1 MEFNF
6 DCVQSLGCDENG
18 IAILEGS
25 YQNRIVPGYILFVKE
40 ILNSMGEAS
49 SRAQQLNTIITSAH
63 KFFISN
69 HRIFIKAEQNKVLG
83 FLKVGSKKLF
93 LRDRNYNYHEV
104 NALCVLDFYVY
115 ETVQRRG
122 IGKEL
127 FDYMLKFEKKIPTEL
142 AYDKPSPKLLSFLKK
157 YFGLCDFIQQSN
169 NYMVFDEFF
178 SLIPTSKNNIT
189 YDNDTNRAIKNLTN
203 LSDNQNFF
211 DKNNYENMNNINNN
225 NYRNE
230 NNYDNRNNMNS
241 YRNENNYENMN
252 NNNMANMNNINN
264 ENNLRYNNNMNNINS
279 ENNLRYNNNPN
290 NPSNIPPDNDFN
302 QNFARTSPPSQ
313 NYNGNNF
320 PNNNNNNDNFRTSMS
335 SVGEKLIYNNSFSN
349 NVVNKDVYKHPTIGF
364 QNYYLNNPESNA
376 YDNIYSKQKI
386 NLINDYLSS
395 KKQSEDEFISEQ
407 LGIKEN
413 SINNSNS
420 RLNELTNKIS
430 DIRLEN
436 RFNKDYLY
444 NKRNQYA
451 TLFDDKKL
459 VEYNYK
465 QNLNRNI
472 NNSITEKDFQNYQM
486 NRVIN
491 GKKSP
496 QRLQHYTPFSNLG
509 KVYTTV
515 LPTSS
520 QAYGAYFKNDEFN
533 RKEQSPNRLYY

>member
-18 IAILEGS
+18 FAILEGS

-49 SRAQQLNTIITSAH
+49 SKAQKLNTIITSAH

-83 FLKVGSKKLF
+83 FIKVGYKKLF
-93 LRDRNYNYHEV
+93 LRDRNYNYHEI
-104 NALCVLDFYVY
+104 NTLCVLDFYVH
-115 ETVQRRG
+115 ESTQRRG
-122 IGKEL
+122 IGKQL
-127 FDYMLKFEKKIPTEL
+127 FDYMLKFEKKSPTEL
-142 AYDKPSPKLLSFLKK
+142 AYDRPSIKLLSFLKK
-157 YFGLCDFIQQSN
+157 YFGLNDFIQQSN
-169 NYMVFDEFF
+169 NYVVFDEFF
-178 SLIPTSKNNIT
+178 SLISSSNNNIT

-203 LSDNQNFF
+203 YS
-211 DKNNYENMNNINNN
+211 NNN
-225 NYRNE
+225 KNYPERNNNE
-230 NNYDNRNNMNS
+230 NNYDNMQSMDNMNI
-241 YRNENNYENMN
+241 
-252 NNNMANMNNINN
+252 INN
-264 ENNLRYNNNMNNINS
+264 ENNLRYNNSNNSIP
-279 ENNLRYNNNPN
+279 ENEY
-290 NPSNIPPDNDFN
+290 N
-302 QNFARTSPPSQ
+302 QNFSRTSQTPQ
-313 NYNGNNF
+313 NLNI
-320 PNNNNNNDNFRTSMS
+320 NNNSNSNGFRTSMS

-349 NVVNKDVYKHPTIGF
+349 NVVNKDVYKHPTTGF
-364 QNYYLNNPESNA
+364 QNYYLNNQESNA

-395 KKQSEDEFISEQ
+395 KKQSQDEFISEQ

-413 SINNSNS
+413 SINNSNG
-420 RLNELTNKIS
+420 RLNELMNKIS

-436 RFNKDYLY
+436 RFNQDHLY

-465 QNLNRNI
+465 QQNLNDNR
-472 NNSITEKDFQNYQM
+472 NNSITKNDFQNYQA
-486 NRVIN
+486 NHVIN

-520 QAYGAYFKNDEFN
+520 QAYGSYFKNDDIN
-533 RKEQSPNRLYY
+533 RKEQSPNKIYY

>member
-18 IAILEGS
+18 FAILEGS

-49 SRAQQLNTIITSAH
+49 SQAQKLNTTITSAH

-83 FLKVGSKKLF
+83 FIKVGSKKLF
-93 LRDRNYNYHEV
+93 LRDRNFNYHEV
-104 NALCVLDFYVY
+104 NTLCVLDFYVH
-115 ETVQRRG
+115 ESTQRRG
-122 IGKEL
+122 IGKQL
-127 FDYMLKFEKKIPTEL
+127 FDYMLKFEKKLPTEI
-142 AYDKPSPKLLSFLKK
+142 AYDRPSPKLLSFLRK
-157 YFGLCDFIQQSN
+157 YFGLNDFIQQNN
-169 NYMVFDEFF
+169 NYVVFDDFF
-178 SLIPTSKNNIT
+178 SLIATSKNNVT
-189 YDNDTNRAIKNLTN
+189 YDNDTNRAIKTLTN
-203 LSDNQNFF
+203 QNILDNNNNFENT
-211 DKNNYENMNNINNN
+211 NNNMNN
-225 NYRNE
+225 NYRN
-230 NNYDNRNNMNS
+230 N
-241 YRNENNYENMN
+241 NNYENMN
-252 NNNMANMNNINN
+252 NN
-264 ENNLRYNNNMNNINS
+264 ENNLRYSNN
-279 ENNLRYNNNPN
+279 NNNPN
-290 NPSNIPPDNDFN
+290 NPPPDNDFN
-302 QNFARTSPPSQ
+302 QNFSRTSPSSQ
-313 NYNGNNF
+313 NLY
-320 PNNNNNNDNFRTSMS
+320 NNNNNGNNNSNNNNNFRTSMS
-335 SVGEKLIYNNSFSN
+335 SIGEKLIYNNSFNN
-349 NVVNKDVYKHPTIGF
+349 NVVNKDVYRHPNTGF
-364 QNYYLNNPESNA
+364 QNYYLNNQESNA

-395 KKQSEDEFISEQ
+395 KKQSPEEYISEQ

-413 SINNSNS
+413 SINNSNG
-420 RLNELTNKIS
+420 RLNELMNKIS

-436 RFNKDYLY
+436 RFNQDHLY

-465 QNLNRNI
+465 QQNLNNNK
-472 NNSITEKDFQNYQM
+472 NNSITENDFQNYQL

-520 QAYGAYFKNDEFN
+520 QAYGSYFKNDDIN
-533 RKEQSPNRLYY
+533 RRDQSPNRIYY

>member
-18 IAILEGS
+18 FAILEGS
-25 YQNRIVPGYILFVKE
+25 YQNHIVPGYILFVKE

-49 SRAQQLNTIITSAH
+49 SKAQKLNTIITSAH

-83 FLKVGSKKLF
+83 FIKVGNKKLF

-104 NALCVLDFYVY
+104 NTLCVLDFYVH
-115 ETVQRRG
+115 ESTQRRG
-122 IGKEL
+122 IGKQL

-142 AYDKPSPKLLSFLKK
+142 AYDRPSPKLLSFLRK
-157 YFGLCDFIQQSN
+157 YFGLNDFVEQNN
-169 NYMVFDEFF
+169 NYVVFDEFF
-178 SLIPTSKNNIT
+178 SIVPSSKNNVT
-189 YDNDTNRAIKNLTN
+189 YDNDTNRAMQNLTN
-203 LSDNQNFF
+203 LNNNQNN
-211 DKNNYENMNNINNN
+211 NNYENINNNDFRNNNNLQDINNN
-225 NYRNE
+225 NE
-230 NNYDNRNNMNS
+230 K
-241 YRNENNYENMN
+241 
-252 NNNMANMNNINN
+252 
-264 ENNLRYNNNMNNINS
+264 NLRYNDNNIP
-279 ENNLRYNNNPN
+279 ENE
-290 NPSNIPPDNDFN
+290 FT

-313 NYNGNNF
+313 NVYNNNGNNYSNNKS
-320 PNNNNNNDNFRTSMS
+320 NNNNPFRTSMS

-349 NVVNKDVYKHPTIGF
+349 NIVNKDVYRNPNTGF
-364 QNYYLNNPESNA
+364 HNYYLNNPESNA

-395 KKQSEDEFISEQ
+395 KKQSPDEYITEQ
-407 LGIKEN
+407 FGIKEN
-413 SINNSNS
+413 SISNSNE
-420 RLNELTNKIS
+420 RLNELMNKIS
-430 DIRLEN
+430 DITSEN
-436 RFNKDYLY
+436 RFNQRDLY

-465 QNLNRNI
+465 QQNLNNN
-472 NNSITEKDFQNYQM
+472 NNSITEKDYQNYQA
-486 NRVIN
+486 NHVIN

-520 QAYGAYFKNDEFN
+520 QAYGSYFKNDDIN

>member
-6 DCVQSLGCDENG
+6 DCVQALGCDQNG
-18 IAILEGS
+18 FAILEGS

-69 HRIFIKAEQNKVLG
+69 HRIFIKADQNKVLG
-83 FLKVGSKKLF
+83 FIKVGNKKLF
-93 LRDRNYNYHEV
+93 LRDRNFNYHEI
-104 NALCVLDFYVY
+104 NTLCVLDFYVH
-115 ETVQRRG
+115 ESTQRRG
-122 IGKEL
+122 IGKQL

-142 AYDKPSPKLLSFLKK
+142 AYDRPSPKLLCFLKK
-157 YFGLCDFIQQSN
+157 YFGLCDFIKQSN
-169 NYMVFDEFF
+169 NYVVFDEFF
-178 SLIPTSKNNIT
+178 SLISSSKNNIT

-203 LSDNQNFF
+203 LSNNQNFL
-211 DKNNYENMNNINNN
+211 DNNNYENINNINNF
-225 NYRNE
+225 RNE
-230 NNYDNRNNMNS
+230 NNYDNRNNMSNMNN
-241 YRNENNYENMN
+241 YRNENNFENMN
-252 NNNMANMNNINN
+252 NNNMVNMNNINN
-264 ENNLRYNNNMNNINS
+264 ENNLRYNNS
-279 ENNLRYNNNPN
+279 PN
-290 NPSNIPPDNDFN
+290 NMPPDNDFN
-302 QNFARTSPPSQ
+302 QNFSRTSPPSQ
-313 NYNGNNF
+313 NSYNNNGNNF
-320 PNNNNNNDNFRTSMS
+320 QNNNNDNFRTSMS

-349 NVVNKDVYKHPTIGF
+349 NVVNKEVYKHPTIGF

-395 KKQSEDEFISEQ
+395 KKQSQDEFISEQ

-413 SINNSNS
+413 SINNSNG
-420 RLNELTNKIS
+420 RLNELMNKIS

-436 RFNKDYLY
+436 RFNKEHLY

-465 QNLNRNI
+465 QNLNNNK
-472 NNSITEKDFQNYQM
+472 NNSITENDFQNYQM

-520 QAYGAYFKNDEFN
+520 QAYGSYFKNDEFN

>member
-18 IAILEGS
+18 FAILEGS

-49 SRAQQLNTIITSAH
+49 SQAQKLNTTITSAH

-115 ETVQRRG
+115 ETAQRRG
-122 IGKEL
+122 IGKQI
-127 FDYMLKFEKKIPTEL
+127 FDYMLKFEKKNPAEL
-142 AYDKPSPKLLSFLKK
+142 AYDRPSPKLLSFLKK
-157 YFGLCDFIQQSN
+157 YFGLCDFIQQNN
-169 NYMVFDEFF
+169 NYVVFDDFF
-178 SLIPTSKNNIT
+178 LLISSSKNNVT

-203 LSDNQNFF
+203 LSNNQNFLN
-211 DKNNYENMNNINNN
+211 KNNYENMNNINNN
-225 NYRNE
+225 NYGNE
-230 NNYDNRNNMNS
+230 YNYDNRNNIDN
-241 YRNENNYENMN
+241 YKNEKNYEIMN
-252 NNNMANMNNINN
+252 NMTNINN
-264 ENNLRYNNNMNNINS
+264 ENNLRYD
-279 ENNLRYNNNPN
+279 NNPN
-290 NPSNIPPDNDFN
+290 NFNKTSPNNDFN

-313 NYNGNNF
+313 NSYNNNENNF
-320 PNNNNNNDNFRTSMS
+320 QKNNNNDNFRTSMS

-364 QNYYLNNPESNA
+364 QNYYLNNQESNA

-395 KKQSEDEFISEQ
+395 KKQSQDEFISEQ

-413 SINNSNS
+413 SINNSNG
-420 RLNELTNKIS
+420 RLNELMNKIS

-451 TLFDDKKL
+451 TLFYDKKI

-465 QNLNRNI
+465 QNLNTNK
-472 NNSITEKDFQNYQM
+472 NNSITENDFQNYQM

-520 QAYGAYFKNDEFN
+520 QAYGSFFKNDEFN

>member
-18 IAILEGS
+18 FAILEGS

-49 SRAQQLNTIITSAH
+49 SRAQKLNTIITSAH

-83 FLKVGSKKLF
+83 FIKVGNKKLF

-104 NALCVLDFYVY
+104 NTLCVLDFYVH
-115 ETVQRRG
+115 ESTQRRG
-122 IGKEL
+122 IGKQL

-142 AYDKPSPKLLSFLKK
+142 AYDRPSPKLLSFLRK
-157 YFGLCDFIQQSN
+157 YFGLNDFIQQNN
-169 NYMVFDEFF
+169 NYVVFDEFF
-178 SLIPTSKNNIT
+178 SIIPSSNNNVT

-203 LSDNQNFF
+203 LNDNRGILDNSNNF
-211 DKNNYENMNNINNN
+211 DNINNN
-225 NYRNE
+225 NYRN
-230 NNYDNRNNMNS
+230 N
-241 YRNENNYENMN
+241 NNYEISN
-252 NNNMANMNNINN
+252 NNNLQNINNNN
-264 ENNLRYNNNMNNINS
+264 ENNLRYNNMNNN
-279 ENNLRYNNNPN
+279 
-290 NPSNIPPDNDFN
+290 NIPDNEFN
-302 QNFARTSPPSQ
+302 QNFSRTSPPSQ
-313 NYNGNNF
+313 NIY
-320 PNNNNNNDNFRTSMS
+320 NNNNNGNNNPNNIRTSMS

-349 NVVNKDVYKHPTIGF
+349 NVVNKDVYRHPNTGF
-364 QNYYLNNPESNA
+364 QNYYLNNQESNA

-395 KKQSEDEFISEQ
+395 KKQSQDEYISEQ

-413 SINNSNS
+413 SINNSNG
-420 RLNELTNKIS
+420 RLNELMNKIS

-436 RFNKDYLY
+436 RFNQDYLY

-465 QNLNRNI
+465 QQNLNDNR
-472 NNSITEKDFQNYQM
+472 NNSITKNDFQNYQA
-486 NRVIN
+486 NHLIN

-520 QAYGAYFKNDEFN
+520 QAYGSYFKNDDIN
-533 RKEQSPNRLYY
+533 RKDQSPNKIYY